1 MKFFET
7 SKYHSFKKSTYITL
21 RWIGI
26 IGQLI
31 AVNFVYLFLN
41 SSFEFITSNLVIFLG
56 ILSNLYLIFIY
67 KKTQLSDRSAF
78 IFLLIDIL
86 QLGVLLYLSG
96 GITNPFVIF
105 ILIPSVFSSSNLSLR
120 TNTLLVI
127 LTIIIIVFLTFNY
140 QDLPINLNSDFH
152 NNHYFYYSIPVS
164 LIIALVF
171 LNYFAMTFGTQSRLR
186 KEALGKMEEVMAKE
200 HELLSL
206 GGQAAAAA
214 HSLGTPLS
222 TITIISHD
230 LMKQFKG
237 QKDIEKDIELLIP
250 IRDNITVFSIGD
262 EHKIIEKD
270 NFTEII
276 WKNNS
281 FLDLFKQSSLQD
293 YSKGVIDSSNN
304 LFIRFLSWIRVNF
317 FYPDAR
323 LSNLNKIESFLIDY
337 IERKDINLMITTS
350 PPHSIQLLG
359 KRIKN
364 VINLKG
370 KIIQIKNIQK
380 NQYVGYNRTYKTKT
394 KIKVAIIGLGYEDGI
409 PRSLSNKGYVYFKKN
424 RFKIIGRISMDT
436 FTVDISKS
444 SHDLNIGMYLDIIN
458 DQHKIDKFAKL
469 CKTIPNEI
477 MTSIGKRVYRK
488 YE

>member
-41 SSFEFITSNLVIFLG
+41 SSFDFITSNLVIFLG

-86 QLGVLLYLSG
+86 QLGVLLYFSG

-152 NNHYFYYSIPVS
+152 NNHYFYYSIPTS

-171 LNYFAMTFGTQSRLR
+171 LNYFAMTFGAQSRLR

-222 TITIISHD
+222 TITIIAHD

-237 QKDIEKDIELLIP
+237 QKDIEKDIELLNSQVDRCNEILKRLTLNP
-250 IRDNITVFSIGD
+250 VEED
-262 EHKIIEKD
+262 E
-270 NFTEII
+270 F
-276 WKNNS
+276 
-281 FLDLFKQSSLQD
+281 
-293 YSKGVIDSSNN
+293 ID
-304 LFIRFLSWIRVNF
+304 
-317 FYPDAR
+317 
-323 LSNLNKIESFLIDY
+323 
-337 IERKDINLMITTS
+337 KDINIRDYLNEIILS
-350 PPHSIQLLG
+350 FREISKKDFVFNFDQDSNPKKISKSIEIVYGLRNFIG
-359 KRIKN
+359 NANKFAKSTIF
-364 VINLKG
+364 INLKSDSEMTEITVEDDG
-370 KIIQIKNIQK
+370 
-380 NQYVGYNRTYKTKT
+380 VGYPRDIIS
-394 KIKVAIIGLGYEDGI
+394 KIGEPYLKSNYSKDKSKEGLGLGLFIGKTLLEKNFAI
-409 PRSLSNKGYVYFKKN
+409 VNCRNSKTRSGAEINIRWKN
-424 RFKIIGRISMDT
+424 RELF
-436 FTVDISKS
+436 
-444 SHDLNIGMYLDIIN
+444 NI
-458 DQHKIDKFAKL
+458 
-469 CKTIPNEI
+469 
-477 MTSIGKRVYRK
+477 
-488 YE
+488 

>member
-41 SSFEFITSNLVIFLG
+41 SSFDFITSNLVIFLG

-86 QLGVLLYLSG
+86 QLGVLLYFSG

-127 LTIIIIVFLTFNY
+127 LTICIIVFLTFNY
-140 QDLPINLNSDFH
+140 EDLPINLNSDFH

-222 TITIISHD
+222 TITIIAHD

-237 QKDIEKDIELLIP
+237 QKDLEKDIELLNSQVERCNEILKRLTLNP
-250 IRDNITVFSIGD
+250 VEEDEFIDKDINIRDYLHEIISSFKEISKKEFVFNFDQDSNPKKISKSIEIVYGLRNFIGNANKFAKNSIFINLKSD
-262 EHKIIEKD
+262 SE
-270 NFTEII
+270 FTEITVEDDGNGYPRDI
-276 WKNNS
+276 ISKIGEPYLKSNYSKDKSKEGLGLGLFIGKTLLEKNFASVNCRNSKTRDGAEVVIRWKNKE
-281 FLDLFKQSSLQD
+281 LF
-293 YSKGVIDSSNN
+293 
-304 LFIRFLSWIRVNF
+304 
-317 FYPDAR
+317 
-323 LSNLNKIESFLIDY
+323 
-337 IERKDINLMITTS
+337 
-350 PPHSIQLLG
+350 
-359 KRIKN
+359 
-364 VINLKG
+364 
-370 KIIQIKNIQK
+370 NI
-380 NQYVGYNRTYKTKT
+380 
-394 KIKVAIIGLGYEDGI
+394 
-409 PRSLSNKGYVYFKKN
+409 
-424 RFKIIGRISMDT
+424 
-436 FTVDISKS
+436 
-444 SHDLNIGMYLDIIN
+444 
-458 DQHKIDKFAKL
+458 
-469 CKTIPNEI
+469 
-477 MTSIGKRVYRK
+477 
-488 YE
+488 